1 MIRRLRHGDL
11 PFTMLLV
18 DTVEAIR
25 DPAALG
31 LWCYLQSKSEN
42 WIIRQKQ
49 LCDHFEIGR
58 HKCRAAVKRLKE
70 EGLWTEE
77 VEKGADGR
85 IVGIITTIHYKRT
98 ESLEITVRPETRRT
112 ENPSDGKPPT
122 TKQGVIPNKEKNQIS
137 ISGPDFI
144 SKSVWA
150 GWLSYRS
157 ERGWPMTK
165 TSTRMLVVKLESA
178 RAAGATPAEL
188 EAEIDTAIERGWRTV
203 YPAALQKQPQRKKD
217 WI

>member
-18 DTVEAIR
+18 DTVDDIR

-31 LWCYLQSKSEN
+31 MWAYLQSKSEN

-49 LCDHFEIGR
+49 LCDHFGIGR
-58 HKCRAAVKRLKE
+58 HKCRGAVKRLKDL
-70 EGLWTEE
+70 GLWTEE
-77 VEKGADGR
+77 VEKGADGKIIGR
-85 IVGIITTIHYKRT
+85 IVTIHYKRA
-98 ESLEITVRPETRRT
+98 ESLEKTTLPETRQT

-122 TKQGVIPNKEKNQIS
+122 TKQGVIPNKEKDQIS
-137 ISGPDFI
+137 TSGPDFI

-165 TSTRMLVVKLESA
+165 TSTRMLVAKLEGA

-188 EAEIDTAIERGWRTV
+188 DAEIDMAIERGWRTI
-203 YPAALQKQPQRKKD
+203 YPRALEKQPERKKD